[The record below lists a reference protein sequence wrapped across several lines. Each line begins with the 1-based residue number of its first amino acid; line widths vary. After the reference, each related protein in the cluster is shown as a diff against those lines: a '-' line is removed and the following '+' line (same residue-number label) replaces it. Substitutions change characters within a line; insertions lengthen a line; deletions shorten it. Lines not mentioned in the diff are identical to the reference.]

1 VLAYGDVCPKA
12 RGIIHLGATS
22 CYVTD
27 NADILMLRD
36 ALALIRQKVVE
47 VLRRLRAFAWKYRAL
62 PTLGY
67 THLQPAQLTTVGKR
81 ACLWMQDLELD
92 LHDYQWVAIHTKFKP
107 DNGQTKMHFCPVDC
121 QVGLDV
127 ITISGYRG
135 LRKADVSQTGIHF
148 YKASYC
154 TDTLHEN
161 VSGYVIPLAV
171 YGIRGIGD
179 TNERGEEE

>member
-1 VLAYGDVCPKA
+1 MPVYYRGKLLEAQYLSLDGGSLTGDLSLGGNRLGDLPEPQLPGEAATKAYVDGRCS
-12 RGIIHLGATS
+12 IQLLWT
-22 CYVTD
+22 
-27 NADILMLRD
+27 N
-36 ALALIRQKVVE
+36 
-47 VLRRLRAFAWKYRAL
+47 
-62 PTLGY
+62 
-67 THLQPAQLTTVGKR
+67 PAANETFTE
-81 ACLWMQDLELD
+81 QDLELD